1 MGGTSGAQTDDHLFA
16 RMASLCVGT
25 MHAII
30 GMGWMQT
37 STCQFPCPKLYTII
51 YYIILYIFLILWFEV
66 VLATHACPS
75 LEHVDILPVACA
87 TLLETAGVGQAFLR
101 WMWASG
107 L

>member
-1 MGGTSGAQTDDHLFA
+1 MSI
-16 RMASLCVGT
+16 SLSKTV
-25 MHAII
+25 
-30 GMGWMQT
+30 
-37 STCQFPCPKLYTII
+37 
-51 YYIILYIFLILWFEV
+51 YYHILYNTIYFLILWFEV